1 MTEICN
7 FCKKS
12 QHQVKKLIVGEKAGI
27 CDRCIKLCSSILTED
42 IQQETVENI
51 PDVDPYDLKEH
62 LDKFVVSQE
71 NAKRIL
77 SVAVANHFKRI
88 NSGKV
93 KLDKS
98 NVLLVGPT
106 GSGKTLLAKTIAEY
120 LDVPF
125 VIADA
130 TTLTESGYVGED
142 VDSILSKLIT
152 AAGGDVAK
160 AQTGIVFIDEID
172 KIAKKNAGTANR
184 EVGGEGVQ
192 QALLKLVEGTVFSV
206 SPNKRSDEV
215 VEINTDNILFIASG
229 AFVGLDK
236 IKKRKSQPSQI
247 GFTADVENRLIN
259 EAEFTDFI
267 EFGLIPE
274 FVGRFPVVAE
284 VSELSKE
291 DMLNIL
297 TGVENNLVSQYKHLF
312 KYSNVSLSFD
322 KAALNQVVDIAI
334 KKKTGARSLRSIM
347 EKVLLPHMF
356 NLSRYAKENSKVRIT
371 KTLINQPQEVKKK

>member
-7 FCKKS
+7 FCKKT
-12 QHQVKKLIVGEKAGI
+12 QHQVKKLIIGEKAGI
-27 CDRCIKLCSSILTED
+27 CDNCIKLCSSILSQD
-42 IQQETVENI
+42 AVRNSSVNI
-51 PDVDPYDLKEH
+51 PDVDPVELKEH
-62 LDKFVVSQE
+62 LDRFVVSQE
-71 NAKRIL
+71 SAKTIL

-88 NSGKV
+88 NSSDV
-93 KLDKS
+93 KIDKS

-106 GSGKTLLAKTIAEY
+106 GSGKTLLARTIASY

-142 VDSILSKLIT
+142 VDSVLVKLIA
-152 AAGGDVAK
+152 AAGGDIAK
-160 AQTGIVFIDEID
+160 AETGIVFIDEID
-172 KIAKKNAGTANR
+172 KIAKRNQGAANK

-192 QALLKLVEGTVFSV
+192 QALLKLVEGTIFTV
-206 SPNKRSDEV
+206 SPNKRSDDT
-215 VEINTDNILFIASG
+215 VEINTNNILFIASG

-236 IKKRKSQPSQI
+236 IKKRKSSPSQI
-247 GFTADVENRLIN
+247 GFTADVDNRFTT

-267 EFGLIPE
+267 EYGLIPE

-297 TGVENNLVSQYKHLF
+297 TGVENSLVSQYKHLF
-312 KYSNVSLSFD
+312 KYSDVNLSFD

-334 KKKTGARSLRSIM
+334 KKKTGARSLRAIM
-347 EKVLLPHMF
+347 EKALLPHMF
-356 NLSRYAKENSKVRIT
+356 NLSKYAKENNKVRIT
-371 KTLINQPQEVKKK
+371 KTLISHPEEVKKK